1 MYAHYHKPPAGN
13 IDDQPDGMQQQ
24 TTISRHPFSCNIS
37 SASLQH
43 LHLSFCAVKKRTT
56 RRRQEGEQQ
65 GYNSTE
71 SGI

>member
-1 MYAHYHKPPAGN
+1 MHITINHRQE

-56 RRRQEGEQQ
+56 RRRQEG
-65 GYNSTE
+65 TARV
-71 SGI
+71 